1 LNSCHW
7 VYACGMPSDAE
18 ILEAA
23 RTRLLELLQAGVQE
37 FHEGA
42 ERARMLE
49 LKQVQD
55 IIDKYQDRAGAPG
68 FVPIKP
74 VDV

>member
-1 LNSCHW
+1 
-7 VYACGMPSDAE
+7 
-18 ILEAA
+18 
-23 RTRLLELLQAGVQE
+23 
-37 FHEGA
+37 
-42 ERARMLE
+42 MLE

>member
-1 LNSCHW
+1 M
-7 VYACGMPSDAE
+7 ASDAE

-37 FHEGA
+37 FNEGA

-49 LKQVQD
+49 LSQVRKT
-55 IIDKYQDRAGAPG
+55 ISEYRNLSNTPG
-68 FVPIKP
+68 FVPVKP
-74 VDV
+74 VEI